1 MIYGGGRWGGNKG
14 KLWAENLTVML
25 NNPMR
30 SIPLFN
36 KVRKIY
42 RKKKIQLNLARTRL
56 VRVLANL
63 IKTYKSYRN
72 RKVTDET

>member
-1 MIYGGGRWGGNKG
+1 
-14 KLWAENLTVML
+14 ML

-30 SIPLFN
+30 SIQLFN
-36 KVRKIY
+36 KMRKIY
-42 RKKKIQLNLARTRL
+42 RKKKIQPNMARTSL
-56 VRVLANL
+56 VRVFANL